1 MDNTLL
7 NGYNPNTVFV
17 GYSPN
22 DFFYSNAINVGIM
35 PSDDTCVKLKPYDK
49 NWDVSCNSFFVDVSY
64 NCINKELCKN
74 KDYVSKLLDINKTN
88 ASSDE
93 KYYNSKEK
101 YDRIFMNTINL
112 AIGSLFLL
120 KFIFSK

>member
-22 DFFYSNAINVGIM
+22 DFFYSNAADLGIM
-35 PSDDTCVKLKPYDK
+35 PNDNDCAIMKPYDLH
-49 NWDVSCNSFFVDVSY
+49 WDVSCNEVFFQDVSY
-64 NCINKELCKN
+64 NCIRKELCKN
-74 KDYVSKLLDINKTN
+74 KDYVNKIVDVNKGN
-88 ASSDE
+88 ASYDE

-112 AIGSLFLL
+112 AIGCLFLF
-120 KFIFSK
+120 KFIFS